1 MNSPAVQSNKP
12 TSTMKLWNKLSA
24 KPLGTRLFSL
34 GVSLKAPYFGTV
46 LPHVVEMRP
55 GKAVVKAPKWWG
67 IQNHIGTF
75 HAIAACNLA
84 EMAMGMVAEATVPS
98 THRWLPK
105 GMTTEYLKI
114 TSGGLTAT
122 AELDEIP
129 DFSAITSGVEV
140 PVPVTFSDGEGK
152 ESVRATIT
160 IWVTPKK

>member
-1 MNSPAVQSNKP
+1 MHCLPAPSIRCGAASAH
-12 TSTMKLWNKLSA
+12 TS
-24 KPLGTRLFSL
+24 
-34 GVSLKAPYFGTV
+34 
-46 LPHVVEMRP
+46 MR
-55 GKAVVKAPKWWG
+55 
-67 IQNHIGTF
+67 

-129 DFSAITSGVEV
+129 DFSAITSGVEI
-140 PVPVTFSDGEGK
+140 PVPVTFSDAEGK
-152 ESVRATIT
+152 ESVRATRRQGAQRT
-160 IWVTPKK
+160 RPWLALPYSTSVSGSWWSTPSKE